1 MINIAVLGYGT
12 VGSGVV
18 EVVETNK
25 KQLNKKTQQELNIK
39 YILDLRE
46 FPGDP
51 YEDKIVHDVDIIMND
66 PDVQIVCE
74 TMGGTGAAY
83 KFTKAALEAGKS
95 VCTSNKAMVA
105 AHGTEMLEIAKK
117 NNCNYM
123 FEASVGG
130 GIPIIRPLM
139 TSLCHEYVEEIAG
152 IINGTTNFM
161 LTKMERE
168 GADYAE
174 VLKEAQKLGYAE
186 QDPTADVEGHDTCRK
201 ISILASLMLGK
212 TVNFEKVYTEGISK
226 VTADDFAYAA
236 AAGYTIK
243 LLGTAKA
250 LEAAYDD
257 EARAA
262 GKAEVSVKVSSY
274 MVPVNHP
281 IALVNDVMNG
291 VFVTGNMVGETMY
304 YGSGAGK
311 LPTASAVVADIAE
324 CAKHVGENIKVFW
337 DAEEAKIADYLETE
351 TAFFVRTSA
360 DAADA
365 VFEQF
370 PDAMNIIVDGRNDAA
385 FILPVMKEKDFVAFA
400 DKLGDKLLGRLRI
413 YA

>member
-25 KQLNKKTQQELNIK
+25 KQLNKKTQQELNVK

-51 YEDKIVHDVDIIMND
+51 YEDKIVHDVDTIMND

-139 TSLCHEYVEEIAG
+139 SSLCHEYIEEIAG

-161 LTKMERE
+161 LTKMEHE

-174 VLKEAQKLGYAE
+174 VLKEAQALGYAE
-186 QDPTADVEGHDTCRK
+186 QDPSADVEGYDTCRK

-212 TVNFEKVYTEGISK
+212 TVNFEQVYTEGITK
-226 VTADDFAYAA
+226 VTADDFAYAS

-250 LEAAYDD
+250 LDGAY
-257 EARAA
+257 EGEA
-262 GKAEVSVKVSSY
+262 GKPEVSVKVSSY
-274 MVPVNHP
+274 LVPVNHP

-351 TAFFVRTSA
+351 TAFYVRTTA

-365 VFEQF
+365 VFEQY

-385 FILPVMKEKDFVAFA
+385 FVLPVMKEKDFVAFA
-400 DKLGDKLLGRLRI
+400 EKLGDKLLGRLRI

>member
-1 MINIAVLGYGT
+1 MINVAVLGYGT

-18 EVVETNK
+18 EVIESNK
-25 KQLNKKTQQELNIK
+25 KQMNKKTMQEMNVK

-51 YEDKIVHDVDIIMND
+51 YENKVIHDVDIIMND
-66 PDVQIVCE
+66 PEVSIVCE

-83 KFTKAALEAGKS
+83 KFTKMALEKGKS

-105 AHGTEMLEIAKK
+105 AHGPEMLELAKK

-139 TSLCHEYVEEIAG
+139 SSLAHEYIESIAG
-152 IINGTTNFM
+152 IVNGTTNFI

-168 GADYAE
+168 GAKYKD
-174 VLKEAQKLGYAE
+174 VLAQAQALGYAE
-186 QDPTADVEGHDTCRK
+186 QDPSADVDGWDTCRK
-201 ISILASLMLGK
+201 IAILSSIMLGK
-212 TVNFEKVYTEGISK
+212 TVNFEHIHTEGIAK
-226 VTADDFAYAA
+226 VTADDFVYAG

-243 LLGTAKA
+243 ILGTSQA
-250 LEAAYDD
+250 LEGAYDE
-257 EARAA
+257 EARKA
-262 GKAEVSVKVSSY
+262 GKPEVLAMVASY
-274 MVPVNHP
+274 LVPKEHP

-311 LPTASAVVADIAE
+311 LPTASAVVADVME
-324 CAKHVGENIKVFW
+324 CAKNIGNNIPVFW
-337 DAEEAKIADYLETE
+337 DAEEAKVADYLETSR
-351 TAFFVRTSA
+351 AFFIRVA
-360 DAADA
+360 KDAEDTI
-365 VFEQF
+365 FEKY
-370 PDAMNIIVDGRNDAA
+370 PDAMNIVVEGRKDAG
-385 FILPVMKEKDFVAFA
+385 FILPVMTEKEMADFAEV
-400 DKLGDKLLGRLRI
+400 LGDKLLGVLRV

>member
-25 KQLNKKTQQELNIK
+25 KQLNKKTQQELNVK

-83 KFTKAALEAGKS
+83 KFTRAALEAGKS

-139 TSLCHEYVEEIAG
+139 SSLCHEYIEEIAG

-174 VLKEAQKLGYAE
+174 VLKEAQALGYAE
-186 QDPTADVEGHDTCRK
+186 QDPSADVEGYDTCRK

-212 TVNFEKVYTEGISK
+212 TVNFEQVYTEGITK
-226 VTADDFAYAA
+226 VTADDFAYAS

-250 LEAAYDD
+250 LDGAY
-257 EARAA
+257 EGEA
-262 GKAEVSVKVSSY
+262 GKPEVSVKVSSY
-274 MVPVNHP
+274 LVPVNHP

-351 TAFFVRTSA
+351 TAFYVRTTA

-365 VFEQF
+365 VFEQY

-385 FILPVMKEKDFVAFA
+385 FVLPVMKEKDFVAFA
-400 DKLGDKLLGRLRI
+400 EKLGDKLLGRLRI

>member
-25 KQLNKKTQQELNIK
+25 KQLNKKTQQELNVK

-51 YEDKIVHDVDIIMND
+51 YEDKIVHDVDTIMND

-83 KFTKAALEAGKS
+83 QFTKKALLAGKS

-105 AHGTEMLEIAKK
+105 AHGTEMLAIAEQY
-117 NNCNYM
+117 NCNYM

-139 TSLCHEYVEEIAG
+139 NALSHEYIEEIAG
-152 IINGTTNFM
+152 ILNGTTNFM

-174 VLKEAQKLGYAE
+174 VLKEAQALGYAE

-201 ISILASLMLGK
+201 ISILSSLMLGK

-226 VTADDFAYAA
+226 VTADDFAYAS

-250 LEAAYDD
+250 LEGAYDD
-257 EARAA
+257 AARAA
-262 GKAEVSVKVSSY
+262 GKAEVCAMVSSY

-281 IALVNDVMNG
+281 IALVNDVFNG
-291 VFVTGNMVGETMY
+291 VFVTGNMVGETMF

-324 CAKHVGENIKVFW
+324 CAKNVGKNVKVMW

-351 TAFFVRTSA
+351 TAFYVRTTA
-360 DAADA
+360 DASDA

-370 PDAMNIIVDGRNDAA
+370 PDAMNIIVDGREDAA
-385 FILPVMKEKDFVAFA
+385 FILPVMKEKDFAAFA
-400 DKLGDKLLGRLRI
+400 EKLGTKMLGRLRI

>member
-400 DKLGDKLLGRLRI
+400 EKLGDKLLGRLRI

>member
-25 KQLNKKTQQELNIK
+25 KQLNKKTQQELNVK

-51 YEDKIVHDVDIIMND
+51 YEDKIVHDVDTIMND

-139 TSLCHEYVEEIAG
+139 SSLCHEYIEEIAG

-174 VLKEAQKLGYAE
+174 VLKEAQALGYAE
-186 QDPTADVEGHDTCRK
+186 QDPSADVEGYDTCRK

-212 TVNFEKVYTEGISK
+212 TVNFEQVYTEGITK
-226 VTADDFAYAA
+226 VTADDFAYAS

-250 LEAAYDD
+250 LEGAYEG
-257 EARAA
+257 EAD
-262 GKAEVSVKVSSY
+262 KPEVSVKVSSY
-274 MVPVNHP
+274 LVPVNHP

-351 TAFFVRTSA
+351 TAFYVRTTA

-365 VFEQF
+365 VFEQY

-385 FILPVMKEKDFVAFA
+385 FVLPVMKEKDFVAFA
-400 DKLGDKLLGRLRI
+400 EKLGDKLLGRLRI

>member
-25 KQLNKKTQQELNIK
+25 KQLNKKTQQELNVK

-139 TSLCHEYVEEIAG
+139 SSLCHEYIEEIAG

-174 VLKEAQKLGYAE
+174 VLKEAQALGYAE
-186 QDPTADVEGHDTCRK
+186 QDPSADVEGYDTCRK

-212 TVNFEKVYTEGISK
+212 TVNFEQVYTEGITK
-226 VTADDFAYAA
+226 VTADDFAYAS

-250 LEAAYDD
+250 LDGAY
-257 EARAA
+257 EGEA
-262 GKAEVSVKVSSY
+262 GKPEVSVKVSSY
-274 MVPVNHP
+274 LVPVNHP

-351 TAFFVRTSA
+351 TAFYVRTTA

-365 VFEQF
+365 VFEQY

-385 FILPVMKEKDFVAFA
+385 FVLPVMKEKDFVAFA
-400 DKLGDKLLGRLRI
+400 EKLGDKLLGRLRI

>member
-25 KQLNKKTQQELNIK
+25 KQLNKKTQQELNVK

-51 YEDKIVHDVDIIMND
+51 YENKIVHDVDIIMND

-130 GIPIIRPLM
+130 GIPIIRPLQ

-152 IINGTTNFM
+152 ILNGTTNFM

-168 GADYAE
+168 GADYAD
-174 VLKEAQKLGYAE
+174 VLKEAQRLGYAE

-201 ISILASLMLGK
+201 ISILSSLMLGK

-262 GKAEVSVKVSSY
+262 GKPEISAKVSSY
-274 MVPVNHP
+274 MVPVTHP

-324 CAKHVGENIKVFW
+324 CAKHIGENIEVFW
-337 DAEEAKIADYLETE
+337 NAEEAKIADYLETE
-351 TAFFVRTSA
+351 TAFYVRTTA
-360 DAADA
+360 DASDA

-370 PDAMNIIVDGRNDAA
+370 PDAMNIIVDGRDDAA
-385 FILPVMKEKDFVAFA
+385 FVLPVMKEREFAAFA
-400 DKLGDKLLGRLRI
+400 EKLGDKLLGRLRI

>member
-337 DAEEAKIADYLETE
+337 DAEEAKLADYLETE

-400 DKLGDKLLGRLRI
+400 EKLGDKLLGRLRI